1 MPVPINKA
9 LYQRVKNKS
18 NRIFSKSSLVRSK
31 WIVNEYV
38 KEGGRYRGKR
48 SDSTLSKGFRKWNSK
63 HKKDKRSKTNRSRK

>member
-1 MPVPINKA
+1 MAEPINKF

-18 NRIFSKSSLVRSK
+18 NRIFNKSSLVRSK
-31 WIVNEYV
+31 WIVNEYI

-63 HKKDKRSKTNRSRK
+63 HKKIRRSRERKYK